1 MRGAVKK
8 PLQWPLCGM
17 IKRKVTILN
26 ERQNKTK
33 LSERGRGRDRLT
45 ETEHESIAG
54 RWDR

>member
-1 MRGAVKK
+1 
-8 PLQWPLCGM
+8 M